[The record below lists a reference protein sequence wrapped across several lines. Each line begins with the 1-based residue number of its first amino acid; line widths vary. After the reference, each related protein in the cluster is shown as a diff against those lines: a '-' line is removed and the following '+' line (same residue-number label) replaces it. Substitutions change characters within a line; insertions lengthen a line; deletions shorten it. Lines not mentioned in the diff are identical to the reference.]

1 MNEEGKF
8 IHGNYGSRF
17 MFSLLNDN
25 IMLNPGKYVIMI
37 DPLWDETTFNDEAYR
52 DVLVDIYGPQQ
63 VSLCQVETKF
73 GMKILVKALKHFAQN
88 ELPEDIRDFYL
99 RDNEDYE

>member
-1 MNEEGKF
+1 
-8 IHGNYGSRF
+8 

-52 DVLVDIYGPQQ
+52 DVLVDIYGPQ
-63 VSLCQVETKF
+63 
-73 GMKILVKALKHFAQN
+73 
-88 ELPEDIRDFYL
+88 
-99 RDNEDYE
+99 